1 MIKTGSEIRI
11 CAVLTGFLLLS
22 ACGETAAPE
31 SEVTETVLGDIDVLE
46 GSTSD
51 EMITVD
57 EFDNAENTAPAPAAT
72 DAPAADDAQQDAPA
86 TDAQSSEGDT
96 VIRPRTGPNTGP
108 NTGQGTRPRATPR
121 TGPAAPTGPDNADTG
136 V

>member
-1 MIKTGSEIRI
+1 MIKMGSKVQIFMG
-11 CAVLTGFLLLS
+11 LTGFLLLS
-22 ACGETAAPE
+22 GCGDSAESE

-57 EFDNAENTAPAPAAT
+57 EFDNPENPAANPDAAGAPAGD
-72 DAPAADDAQQDAPA
+72 DAPTGDAQTEDTLTEDAE
-86 TDAQSSEGDT
+86 SSEGDT
-96 VIRPRTGPNTGP
+96 VIRPRTA
-108 NTGQGTRPRATPR
+108 PRS
-121 TGPAAPTGPDNADTG
+121 GPAAPTGPDNADTG

>member
-1 MIKTGSEIRI
+1 MIKTGSKLHI
-11 CAVLTGFLLLS
+11 CMGLTGFVLLS
-22 ACGETAAPE
+22 ACGESAAPE

-57 EFDNAENTAPAPAAT
+57 EFDNAQNPVASPEAASAPNNGD
-72 DAPAADDAQQDAPA
+72 DAPQDAPNA
-86 TDAQSSEGDT
+86 EAEASEGDT
-96 VIRPRTGPNTGP
+96 VIRPRTAPP
-108 NTGQGTRPRATPR
+108 AAPPAV
-121 TGPAAPTGPDNADTG
+121 PAAPTGPDDADTG

>member
-1 MIKTGSEIRI
+1 MITTGSKVQI
-11 CAVLTGFLLLS
+11 CAGLTGLLLLS
-22 ACGETAAPE
+22 ACGESATTE

-57 EFDNAENTAPAPAAT
+57 EFDNPENPLASPEATGAPDGDDAPQV
-72 DAPAADDAQQDAPA
+72 APAADAA
-86 TDAQSSEGDT
+86 TSEGDT
-96 VIRPRTGPNTGP
+96 VIRPRTA
-108 NTGQGTRPRATPR
+108 RPA
-121 TGPAAPTGPDNADTG
+121 GPAAPTGPDNADTG

>member
-1 MIKTGSEIRI
+1 MIKTGSKLHI
-11 CAVLTGFLLLS
+11 CMGLTGFVLLS
-22 ACGETAAPE
+22 ACGESAAPE

-57 EFDNAENTAPAPAAT
+57 EFDNAQNPVANPEAAAAPNDGDDAPQ
-72 DAPAADDAQQDAPA
+72 DAPAAEAEA
-86 TDAQSSEGDT
+86 SEGDT
-96 VIRPRTGPNTGP
+96 VIRPRT
-108 NTGQGTRPRATPR
+108 TPR
-121 TGPAAPTGPDNADTG
+121 TAPPAVPAAPTGPDNADTG